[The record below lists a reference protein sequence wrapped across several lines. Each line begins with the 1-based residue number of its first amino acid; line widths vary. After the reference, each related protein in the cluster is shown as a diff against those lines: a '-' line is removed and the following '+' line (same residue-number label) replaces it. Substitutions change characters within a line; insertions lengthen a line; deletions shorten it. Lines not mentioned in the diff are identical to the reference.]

1 MNEPLTEHEAQQAE
15 AGAIIQ
21 WLQPDSLTV
30 IQTRAEGEQI
40 EAMSAAAIAY
50 YREQEDYA
58 GVVKAWRLYVEARRQ
73 TTGLCLQE
81 WQGNTDVTLSEMG
94 FTKMQWHRRMKE
106 YNLPAE
112 QVNTYFDECIA
123 NGWQPSIA
131 GMLKATGNGSGGGD
145 EYQRHV
151 DSLVSAAEWLNAPER
166 TLERKASYKQTEA
179 VRAVLKAFKGEQPPV
194 TMFEK

>member
-1 MNEPLTEHEAQQAE
+1 MNDQLTEHEAQQAE

-21 WLQPDSLTV
+21 WLQPESLTV
-30 IQTRAEGEQI
+30 IQTRAEGEQV

-50 YREQEDYA
+50 YKEQRDYENIM
-58 GVVKAWRLYVEARRQ
+58 KAWRLYVEARRI
-73 TTGLCLQE
+73 TTGLCLEE
-81 WQGNTDVTLSEMG
+81 WQGNMRVTLSEMG

-131 GMLKATGNGSGGGD
+131 GMLKVSGNGSGGGD
-145 EYQRHV
+145 EYKTKLATLRRICNELKN
-151 DSLVSAAEWLNAPER
+151 DKRTPRMLREWILAMPE
-166 TLERKASYKQTEA
+166 EVGK
-179 VRAVLKAFKGEQPPV
+179 
-194 TMFEK
+194 